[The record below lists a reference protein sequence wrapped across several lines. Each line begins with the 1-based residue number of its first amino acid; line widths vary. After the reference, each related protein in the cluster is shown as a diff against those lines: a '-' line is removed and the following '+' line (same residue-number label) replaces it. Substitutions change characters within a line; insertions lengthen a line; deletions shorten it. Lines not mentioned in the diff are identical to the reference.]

1 MSDQTTQPSPLLL
14 FETINAYHHTAV
26 IKAAIELDLF
36 SAIAE
41 GNETPTSIAEARGV
55 AQRGARILCD
65 CLVVI
70 GFLKKEEDRYRLTR
84 DSALF
89 LVRMSPAY
97 LGGAIDFLLSP
108 VLTEGFK
115 DLAGAVR
122 KGGTLMPE
130 DGSVAPEHPVW
141 VNFARA
147 MAPMTIMP
155 AQMIAN
161 LIGVEA
167 AGPVKVLD
175 IAAGHGIYG
184 ITLAQKN
191 PNAEVTAVD
200 WPKVLEV
207 AKENALKAGVIDRF
221 KTIEGSAF
229 DAEFGSGYDLILL
242 TNFLHHFDVATCEG
256 LLKKVHAAL
265 ADGGRVITLEFVPDE
280 DRISPP
286 NQAMFSVVMLASTPG
301 GDAYTF
307 SELSQMFRNAGFTR
321 SEIQELPN
329 SIQQI
334 VISHR

>member
-1 MSDQTTQPSPLLL
+1 MSDQTNQPSPLLL
-14 FETINAYHHTAV
+14 FETINAYHRTAV

-36 SAIAE
+36 SAVAE
-41 GNETPTSIAEARGV
+41 GNETSKSIAEARGV
-55 AQRGARILCD
+55 TQRGARILCD
-65 CLVVI
+65 CLAVI
-70 GFLKKEEDRYRLTR
+70 GFLAKEDNRYRLTP

-89 LVRMSPAY
+89 LVRNSPAY

-108 VLTEGFK
+108 VLAEGFK

-122 KGGTLMPE
+122 KGGTLMAE

-141 VNFARA
+141 VSFARA

-200 WPKVLEV
+200 WPNVLAV
-207 AKENALKAGVIDRF
+207 AKENALKAGVLDRF

-256 LLKKVHAAL
+256 LLKKIHTAL
-265 ADGGRVITLEFVPDE
+265 ADGGRVITLEFVPNE

-307 SELSQMFRNAGFTR
+307 SELRQMFQNAGFTR

-334 VISHR
+334 VISQK